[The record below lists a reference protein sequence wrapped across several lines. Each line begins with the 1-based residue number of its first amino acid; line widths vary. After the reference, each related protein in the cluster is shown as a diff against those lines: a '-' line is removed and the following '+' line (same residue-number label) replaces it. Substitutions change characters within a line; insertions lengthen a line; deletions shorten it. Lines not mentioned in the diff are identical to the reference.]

1 MRIPDIKNKSIRVET
16 GVREKDQI
24 SVHYDPLIA
33 KLIVWG
39 RDREEALNI
48 LKSKLNNFNVSI
60 ISIR

>member
-1 MRIPDIKNKSIRVET
+1 MRIPDIRNKAIRVEI

-48 LKSKLNNFNVSI
+48 LKSKLNNFNVSK